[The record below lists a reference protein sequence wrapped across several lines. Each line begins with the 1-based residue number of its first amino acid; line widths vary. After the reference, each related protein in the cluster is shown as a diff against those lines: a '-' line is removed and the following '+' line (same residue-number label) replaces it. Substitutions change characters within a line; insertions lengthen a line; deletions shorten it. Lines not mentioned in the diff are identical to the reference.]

1 MPLFSVLARCAS
13 SVSNSALALH
23 LNILT
28 YKLCIEG
35 EKKYMKIVWLN
46 L

>member
-13 SVSNSALALH
+13 SISNSALALH

-28 YKLCIEG
+28 YKLW
-35 EKKYMKIVWLN
+35 KKVHENSMA
-46 L
+46 